1 MRNGYKVMRV
11 GVNSNP
17 HALAYLDD
25 KLKNI
30 VECMLPTT
38 TGFEFET
45 DLVDGF
51 IDKLK
56 ELELGR
62 DTHQSDDE
70 LRFTIPKG
78 IIGMQKLYDVLD
90 YMKANVPINE
100 VNGIH
105 IHVYIPNKYKRL
117 VNRILSDNTSNHVI
131 LKWLDKY
138 KYEGSYNNRDISNGS
153 SGRYWVRLNND
164 NDTIEFR
171 IFKMT
176 FEYEKLIKII
186 IDLHKLM
193 WYIYTNAEKLIPK
206 HKNVNISGRFAAMD
220 WHRKAA
226 FVQGHFKTLEEL
238 QKSRRKNAAEKAAIR
253 KKIKREI
260 AIVVG
265 SHVEPNNRPIKRF
278 VNNVSTSVTT

>member
-51 IDKLK
+51 IDKLS
-56 ELELGR
+56 ELQLGGG
-62 DTHQSDDE
+62 TYQSDDE

-78 IIGMQKLYDVLD
+78 IIGMQKLYDMLD

-105 IHVYIPNKYKRL
+105 IHIYIPNKYKKL
-117 VNRILSDNTSNHVI
+117 VNRILEDNTSNHHVI
-131 LKWLDKY
+131 LSWLDKY
-138 KYEGSYNNRDISNGS
+138 KYEGNYNKREVTQGSN
-153 SGRYWVRLNND
+153 GRYWVRLNND
-164 NDTIEFR
+164 GDTIEFR

-206 HKNVNISGRFAAMD
+206 YKNLNLSARFRDMD

-238 QKSRRKNAAEKAAIR
+238 QKSRRQNAAKKAAIK
-253 KKIKREI
+253 KKIKRES
-260 AIVVG
+260 AIVVD
-265 SHVEPNNRPIKRF
+265 SYAETNNRPLTRF
-278 VNNVSTSVTT
+278 Y